1 MDLEDDFEVLILTS
15 ELSQVWDI
23 HLHEFNEFLSD
34 KADLTLQA
42 ENNSIDQLW
51 VFEDVDA
58 LLLGI
63 SGLVAITLVIKLTA
77 LEVALVENQI
87 QKINNINLHRIV
99 LPLNDMV
106 ERINQWLDDSVS
118 YFGRDGWIL
127 YVLLEK

>member
-1 MDLEDDFEVLILTS
+1 
-15 ELSQVWDI
+15 
-23 HLHEFNEFLSD
+23 
-34 KADLTLQA
+34 
-42 ENNSIDQLW
+42 
-51 VFEDVDA
+51 
-58 LLLGI
+58 LLGI